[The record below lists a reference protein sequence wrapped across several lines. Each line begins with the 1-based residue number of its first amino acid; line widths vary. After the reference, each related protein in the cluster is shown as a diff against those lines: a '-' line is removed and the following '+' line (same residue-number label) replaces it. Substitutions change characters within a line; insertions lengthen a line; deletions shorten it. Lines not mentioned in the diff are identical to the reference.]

1 MVYIP
6 SLKELISESN
16 FNELHVRENHERK
29 EHTEHKNLLNLIDTV
44 TILCTSDSTIL
55 QLDWTLYDT
64 FVQKIR
70 SEESNDETMQS
81 QSKLDFNMLQT
92 IMETNLTDYLV
103 NIPIMESIPYSKLEI
118 LSSLCHYC
126 IEKEGA
132 VICRE
137 GDIGDEVYILLQGE
151 VKVEVKA
158 STRMIELFEKGVL
171 SLPKENTEVSS
182 SNVENSSTSS
192 SGHVAESSYK
202 RKGSVQFKCD
212 YDAPKKNG
220 RARVSKAQR
229 NYSKRRQTL
238 FQAGHHYR
246 NEQTIARKNDQE
258 VQQSL
263 SLPIPPKQS
272 STNKRQSVFHL
283 DKNDQYIE
291 LGRFGQGDYFGEMA
305 TFIELPRAATVTAT
319 KNVLMASLSKSA
331 FRNLYHVF
339 SPDLETEIERVV
351 KTHMLQTL
359 LLSKSPFLEVIGTEH
374 AERMAALT
382 CIEKV
387 EQNQTIFEEGDEADK
402 FYFVYSGKLLIEK
415 SNLDASGMNEIGVL
429 LPGDYFGE
437 MALLNNVKRLAT
449 IKSLENTT
457 LLKITREKF
466 YECFQEVPEI
476 ISEFVVRMKG
486 KNADL
491 KCLLDYPKSKAVFAK
506 YLEQIN
512 QHIYLESFDKIL
524 EFNRKVEE
532 GGSSFE
538 TLKDIA
544 QSIFEK
550 YLSGIEW
557 EDFDVSEV
565 KRNIDS
571 FIDLNNNESECF
583 ANVEEELLK
592 HMETKMLPNFKKDA
606 LFLAFLTQI
615 RSYDDIDVAL
625 LA

>member
-16 FNELHVRENHERK
+16 LNELYVRENHEQM
-29 EHTEHKNLLNLIDTV
+29 EHADHKNLLNLIDTI

-55 QLDWTLYDT
+55 QLDWSLYDT

-70 SEESNDETMQS
+70 NEEINDETMQS
-81 QSKLDFNMLQT
+81 QSKLDLNMLQT

-132 VICRE
+132 IICRE
-137 GDIGDEVYILLQGE
+137 GDIGDEVYIILQGE

-158 STRMIELFEKGVL
+158 STRMVELFTEGVL
-171 SLPKENTEVSS
+171 SLPKENIEVSS
-182 SNVENSSTSS
+182 SNVEHSSTSS
-192 SGHVAESSYK
+192 SGHLVESGYK

-246 NEQTIARKNDQE
+246 NEQTVARKNDQE

-263 SLPIPPKQS
+263 SLPIPPETNS
-272 STNKRQSVFHL
+272 MNKRQSVFHL
-283 DKNDQYIE
+283 DESDQYIE

-339 SPDLETEIERVV
+339 SPDLETEIEKVV

-359 LLSKSPFLEVIGTEH
+359 LLSKSPFLEVIGTVH
-374 AERMAALT
+374 AERMADLT

-387 EQNQTIFEEGDEADK
+387 EKNKIIFEEGDEADK
-402 FYFVYSGKLLIEK
+402 FYFVYSGKLSIEK
-415 SNLDASGMNEIGVL
+415 ANSDASEMNEIGLL

-457 LLKITREKF
+457 LLKITRENF
-466 YECFQEVPEI
+466 YECFQEIPEV

-486 KNADL
+486 KNAEL
-491 KCLLDYPKSKAVFAK
+491 KCLLDYPRSKAVFAK

-512 QHIYLESFDKIL
+512 QRIYLDSFDKIL
-524 EFNRKVEE
+524 EFNRNVKE
-532 GGSSFE
+532 GTLSFE
-538 TLKDIA
+538 TLKDVA
-544 QSIFEK
+544 QSICEK

-557 EDFDVSEV
+557 KGFDVFDV
-565 KRNIDS
+565 KRNVDS
-571 FIDLNNNESECF
+571 FTDLKEMESGCF
-583 ANVEEELLK
+583 ANVEKELVK
-592 HMETKMLPNFKKDA
+592 EMETEMLPNFKKDA